1 MRMWQ
6 SVYIKNPTEEQK
18 QFLQSLPK
26 RGKKLR
32 WHCTDYGE
40 GEFGGVDCFVD
51 IADDHPQFE
60 QLIEKL
66 LQWGDL
72 ESGRAYAE
80 FDPEELDSAQY
91 LNLNMIEHGYPQPE
105 DDFAYI
111 KITYDLS
118 DYCEE
123 CGIGRKQKAP
133 FRLAGEPRC
142 RAEIFTV
149 LWEHDPVFVRPRVW
163 EAVFAPRG
171 FRCLPV
177 LNRRGQELQSVVQVV
192 IEEEVGLDTT
202 GLYGRQCW
210 ECGRLKFMLRPEREE
225 RFVRYKLPVLVE
237 KPVSG
242 LAYTREWFGWGH
254 GAHKLVVVSQEIYRA
269 LKEAKVDVYGFPLP
283 VRFE

>member
-18 QFLQSLPK
+18 RFLQSLPK

-32 WHCTDYGE
+32 WHCSNYPTLGTE
-40 GEFGGVDCFVD
+40 DCYVD

-66 LQWGDL
+66 LQWGKL
-72 ESGRAYAE
+72 VPGRAYLD
-80 FDPEELDSAQY
+80 FDREEVDGAQY
-91 LNLNMIEHGYPQPE
+91 LLLNMMEHGYPQPSG
-105 DDFAYI
+105 DFGYL

-123 CGIGRKQKAP
+123 CGIGRRQKAS
-133 FRLAGEPRC
+133 FRLAGEPKC

-210 ECGRLKFMLRPEREE
+210 ECGRVKFMERPEREG
-225 RFVRYKLPVLVE
+225 RFPQVRLPVLVE

-254 GAHKLVVVSQEIYRA
+254 GAWKLVVVSQELYRA
-269 LKEAKVDVYGFPLP
+269 MKEAKVDGVGGSPLP